1 MRKLKTIKSVKQ
13 GTKWHNETVEE
24 KNITDEEYN
33 ALVNGWKWDRI
44 YKNYHRNGYEPEK
57 LITYSPDKSEKCTY
71 IVTD

>member
-13 GTKWHNETVEE
+13 GTKWQVITVEE
-24 KNITDEEYN
+24 KNITDEEFN
-33 ALVNGWKWDRI
+33 TLVNGWKWDRI

-57 LITYSPDKSEKCTY
+57 LITYSPDRSEKCTY

>member
-1 MRKLKTIKSVKQ
+1 MRNLKTIKSVKQ
-13 GTKWHNETVEE
+13 GTKWNNITVEE

-33 ALVNGWKWDRI
+33 VLVNGWKWDRI

-57 LITYSPDKSEKCTY
+57 LITYSPDRAEKYTY